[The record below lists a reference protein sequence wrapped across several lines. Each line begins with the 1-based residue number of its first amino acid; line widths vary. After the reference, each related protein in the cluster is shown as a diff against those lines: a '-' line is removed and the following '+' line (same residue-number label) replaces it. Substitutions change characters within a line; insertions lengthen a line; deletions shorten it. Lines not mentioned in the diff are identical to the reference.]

1 MWTENHTKESIN
13 ISGSGI
19 CTQASPAY
27 LKRQRYARKWDAFW
41 LVVHTLLTL
50 LGVILT
56 LSAFSP
62 HAQADTGIAT
72 WYSVQSTKAEGNTGI
87 TASGERLNEASFTAA
102 LRSYQFGKRYKVTNL
117 KNGKSII
124 VKHNDFGPG
133 KKPAKRGVIID
144 LTPGAFDALGGKRG
158 KNWGEFPVRV
168 EVVK

>member
-1 MWTENHTKESIN
+1 MWTVNHTKKSTNKLGKVIY
-13 ISGSGI
+13 
-19 CTQASPAY
+19 TQASPACP
-27 LKRQRYARKWDAFW
+27 KRQKSVRKWDVFW
-41 LVVHTLLTL
+41 LVVHTLLMSL
-50 LGVILT
+50 AVILT
-56 LSAFSP
+56 LSVFSP
-62 HAQADTGIAT
+62 RAHAETGIAT

-87 TASGERLNEASFTAA
+87 TASGEKLNEASFTAA
-102 LRSYQFGKRYKVTNL
+102 LRSYKFGKRYKVTNL

-158 KNWGEFPVRV
+158 KFWGEFPVKV